1 MRIST
6 VLGDSGYVDPSRI
19 FNIKVYFNDV
29 VINNC
34 VTADEENG
42 YVICYETDAD
52 GNYILDESLMDISK
66 VTRRGKVK
74 VAIG

>member
-6 VLGDSGYVDPSRI
+6 VLGDLGYVDSSRI

-74 VAIG
+74 VVLG